1 MKRAVTVEEYLAF
14 RSTAA
19 DFPVGSNTKL
29 AAYWKGAQEC
39 VANLLHPVGEAKDAS
54 EATL

>member
-1 MKRAVTVEEYLAF
+1 VKRAVTVEEHLAF

-29 AAYWKGAQEC
+29 AAYWKGAQ
-39 VANLLHPVGEAKDAS
+39 
-54 EATL
+54 